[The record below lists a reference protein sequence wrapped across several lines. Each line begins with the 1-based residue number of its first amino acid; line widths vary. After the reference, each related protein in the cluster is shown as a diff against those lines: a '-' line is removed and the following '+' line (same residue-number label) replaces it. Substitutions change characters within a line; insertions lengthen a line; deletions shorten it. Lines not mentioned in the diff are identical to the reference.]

1 MLPSHQFS
9 CPEYETLTNTNDH
22 WPIQYAVI
30 FGTFSYKSY
39 DWITCLCLLAGKYYF
54 RETESSRGRV
64 KGKGMSKGT
73 LRNIHL
79 AVQKIKQRILK
90 NYGNLTSDS
99 TKIQLTNTAI
109 NVQNMLFS
117 TIRCPLALLRFV
129 AWARVVSQWYGWK
142 KRIHHI
148 NILKKSKWRPVSKRK
163 VLEVAPFILRERSHL
178 FITISFWYLL
188 ECHLWTAI

>member
-1 MLPSHQFS
+1 MAVLAICEIPSRKKTFTALKRRRFTTQTSHPDVTNTEVLPSHQFS
-9 CPEYETLTNTNDH
+9 CPEYGTLTNTNDH

-30 FGTFSYKSY
+30 FSTFSYKSY
-39 DWITCLCLLAGKYYF
+39 DLITCLCLLAGKYYF

-129 AWARVVSQWYGWK
+129 A
-142 KRIHHI
+142 
-148 NILKKSKWRPVSKRK
+148 
-163 VLEVAPFILRERSHL
+163 
-178 FITISFWYLL
+178 
-188 ECHLWTAI
+188 